1 MPGSWKYAAVY
12 LSTLTPALM
21 AAGSCLLAT
30 ALSGAW
36 TSAGR
41 ELSAVILYSMAAA
54 LTAVLLWLI
63 ARREKLLCAVIP
75 ALLFGSLVLCPTV
88 IDLGQWIP
96 AVAFLQRL
104 FPPYYYLALF

>member
-1 MPGSWKYAAVY
+1 
-12 LSTLTPALM
+12 
-21 AAGSCLLAT
+21 
-30 ALSGAW
+30 
-36 TSAGR
+36 
-41 ELSAVILYSMAAA
+41 MAAA